1 VDDWKY
7 VPAGLYS
14 APRCG
19 AGTGTPT
26 KAGGKELV
34 LSTLTKILIILL
46 TVSSIF
52 LCGVVVTYVGNADN
66 YRQKYNSIRNERDS
80 LDKKVDALTKQI
92 NKNISEK
99 QQVEDKLNEKIAS
112 LKAKT
117 AELESKLEDAEREKA
132 ILLQKVDSWTSI
144 TRDFYETNDKQGQ
157 LLKNTL
163 AELNKVQAEQI
174 KQKKELDETTTALVE
189 KMAIIETLESKTK
202 RLLEEKSEL
211 QSRLDKMLRP
221 FGKATAETAPVT
233 PPIDTVRPAATETKG
248 IGLQGLVTEVD
259 LKNSLAGISLGAAD
273 GVKEGM
279 RFHVSRGDEFLCDI
293 LIIDVD
299 SKKSVGVLELVQQN
313 PQIGDNVAT
322 NL

>member
-1 VDDWKY
+1 M
-7 VPAGLYS
+7 
-14 APRCG
+14 
-19 AGTGTPT
+19 
-26 KAGGKELV
+26 
-34 LSTLTKILIILL
+34 STLTKILIVLL

-66 YRQKYNSIRNERDS
+66 YRQKHNDIRAERDS
-80 LDKKVDALTKQI
+80 LDKKVDDLTKQV

-99 QQVEDKLNEKIAS
+99 QRAEDRLNEKIAS
-112 LKAKT
+112 LKTKT
-117 AELESKLEDAEREKA
+117 AELESTLDDSEREKA
-132 ILLQKVDSWTSI
+132 VLLQKVDSWTSI

-163 AELNKVQAEQI
+163 GELNKVQAEQI
-174 KQKKELDETTTALVE
+174 KQKKELDETTTSLIE
-189 KMAIIETLESKTK
+189 KMAIIETLEARTR

-221 FGKATAETAPVT
+221 FGKTVAETAPVT
-233 PPIDTVRPAATETKG
+233 PPTDTARPAATETIG

-259 LKNSLAGISLGAAD
+259 LKNSLAGISLGSAD

-299 SKKSVGVLELVQQN
+299 SKKSVGVLELVQRH
-313 PQIGDNVAT
+313 PEIGDNVAT